1 MLVSWWP
8 AGPPLYPGQGPGDST
23 AVIPRTL
30 LVKRTAA
37 AVTSLGTVLAGG
49 STKAGQEV
57 AGGVS
62 RTLSL
67 QGGPGLQDKLHQIS
81 APHLAWCVVHSH
93 WSRLNEAWLSLVE
106 SFIVLLRQCL
116 LCHKEPA
123 RRIQNPLLVALER
136 KRPLLGA
143 GS

>member
-8 AGPPLYPGQGPGDST
+8 AWPPLYPGQGPGDST

-67 QGGPGLQDKLHQIS
+67 QGGPGLQENGFRSQ
-81 APHLAWCVVHSH
+81 LAI
-93 WSRLNEAWLSLVE
+93 WLGVCCAASCTVIII
-106 SFIVLLRQCL
+106 F
-116 LCHKEPA
+116 
-123 RRIQNPLLVALER
+123 
-136 KRPLLGA
+136 
-143 GS
+143 